1 MSQRQASLSIQCNI
15 TRTILRN
22 EIRRVHTHEKGLSA
36 AAAAGRFTVRQDIL
50 KVCTHPGLLEG
61 VQSLHDTVFRQYRV
75 AAGSRVA
82 V

>member
-1 MSQRQASLSIQCNI
+1 MSQWQAFLSII

-36 AAAAGRFTVRQDIL
+36 AAGRFTVRQDIL
-50 KVCTHPGLLEG
+50 KVCTHPDLLEG

-82 V
+82 AV